1 MAMSEAAK
9 LFDSKQATSGSKQDA
24 VNGAAMTVMKLMVQS
39 KLSGAVGGGN
49 SGGLGSMMSLVS
61 LDFKDLEW
69 TMTCVLL
76 LGLQIF
82 ISKDNKSMDLLYLV
96 MCIVVYYVT
105 LDVTRCKRGIF

>member
-9 LFDSKQATSGSKQDA
+9 LFDSKQASSGSKQDA

-61 LDFKDLEW
+61 SGF
-69 TMTCVLL
+69 
-76 LGLQIF
+76 
-82 ISKDNKSMDLLYLV
+82 
-96 MCIVVYYVT
+96 
-105 LDVTRCKRGIF
+105 